1 MVYFLA
7 IIFAYFLLTWGAA
20 DFLVH
25 GSEERQLAQ
34 IQRRGP
40 VVRVGYWLLTAP
52 LIFVGVVYVL
62 LSRWSLSTALLPVAV
77 VMLLLSGI
85 AAGMYQRVAR
95 VRWPLL
101 IHAGLLCLASP
112 YLLNKLWEGFDASR
126 TLYRQYPFL
135 IEASYHEYV
144 DASWAMDADPTS
156 YSVTKLYKTIL
167 GFDYYVGDVNLGKR
181 PAPTA
186 TFQQEAVVIPDTFW
200 QSVQSLHLAPD
211 SSQGQLRVSPLL
223 AAHEDSTLT
232 GKLNPPKEEVVNFWL
247 DTSPEPQ
254 KRPE

>member
-1 MVYFLA
+1 MVYLLA
-7 IIFAYFLLTWGAA
+7 IVFAYALLTWMAA

-25 GSEERQLAQ
+25 GSEEQQLAQ

-52 LIFVGVVYVL
+52 LIFTGVVYVL

-77 VMLLLSGI
+77 VMLLLSGVV
-85 AAGMYQRVAR
+85 AGLYQRVAR

-101 IHAGLLCLASP
+101 LHAGLLCLASP
-112 YLLNKLWEGFDASR
+112 YLLNKLWEGFDESSI
-126 TLYRQYPFL
+126 LYKQPPFL
-135 IEASYHEYV
+135 LEAAHRAYV
-144 DASWAMDADPTS
+144 DASWAMDAEPTG
-156 YSVTKLYKTIL
+156 YAVTKLYKTIL

-186 TFQQEAVVIPDTFW
+186 TLQPAALVPDTFW
-200 QSVQSLHLAPD
+200 RRVRFLHLAPD

-223 AAHEDSTLT
+223 AAREDSVLT
-232 GKLNPPKEEVVNFWL
+232 GKLTPPKEEVLNFWL
-247 DTSPEPQ
+247 DILPEPQ
-254 KRPE
+254 KVPK